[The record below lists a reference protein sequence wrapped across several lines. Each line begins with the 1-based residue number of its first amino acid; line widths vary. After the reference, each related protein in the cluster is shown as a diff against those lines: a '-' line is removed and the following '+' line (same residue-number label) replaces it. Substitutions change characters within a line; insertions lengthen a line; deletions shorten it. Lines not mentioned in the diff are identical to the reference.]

1 METEAGREKVPV
13 TPLQAPY
20 FDQPML
26 EDLAAAAQAGR
37 EPVCDGVMGYR
48 VQAVVDAA
56 RESSDSGQRV
66 AVESWA
72 D

>member
-1 METEAGREKVPV
+1 
-13 TPLQAPY
+13 
-20 FDQPML
+20 
-26 EDLAAAAQAGR
+26 
-37 EPVCDGVMGYR
+37 VMGYR